1 MLNSILIALDCSP
14 DSDSVLKSL
23 DSLRLSAKTKL
34 VLCHIFP
41 PDNEDLPDPDRPH
54 QFSSERYKQAKKQLE
69 SYQKH
74 IPHSEIEIIGG
85 EPVEEILRLA
95 NIYQTDLIIA
105 VFSRVRGN
113 KILERLTVKD
123 SNTPHSCDYR
133 YILGTRG
140 LKGVQRILNDSV
152 SSQVVADASCSV
164 LVVHTNQEQS

>member
-1 MLNSILIALDCSP
+1 VLNSILIALDCSP
-14 DSDSVLKSL
+14 DSDTVLKAL

-54 QFSSERYKQAKKQLE
+54 RFSSERYKEAKKQLE
-69 SYQKH
+69 SYQKK

-85 EPVEEILRLA
+85 EAVEEILRLA
-95 NIYQTDLIIA
+95 NIYQVDLI
-105 VFSRVRGN
+105 
-113 KILERLTVKD
+113 
-123 SNTPHSCDYR
+123 
-133 YILGTRG
+133 ILGTRG

-164 LVVHTNQEQS
+164 LVVHPD

>member
-74 IPHSEIEIIGG
+74 IPPSEIEIIGG

-95 NIYQTDLIIA
+95 NIYQTDLI
-105 VFSRVRGN
+105 
-113 KILERLTVKD
+113 
-123 SNTPHSCDYR
+123 
-133 YILGTRG
+133 ILGTRG

>member
-14 DSDSVLKSL
+14 DSDTVLKAL

-41 PDNEDLPDPDRPH
+41 PDNEDLPDPDLPH

-95 NIYQTDLIIA
+95 NIYQTDLII
-105 VFSRVRGN
+105 
-113 KILERLTVKD
+113 
-123 SNTPHSCDYR
+123 
-133 YILGTRG
+133 LGTRG

>member
-14 DSDSVLKSL
+14 DSDSVLKTL

-54 QFSSERYKQAKKQLE
+54 RFSSERYKQAKKQLE

-85 EPVEEILRLA
+85 EPVQEILRLA
-95 NIYQTDLIIA
+95 NIYQTDLI
-105 VFSRVRGN
+105 
-113 KILERLTVKD
+113 
-123 SNTPHSCDYR
+123 
-133 YILGTRG
+133 ILGTRG

>member
-14 DSDSVLKSL
+14 DSDSVLKAL

-54 QFSSERYKQAKKQLE
+54 RFSSERYKQAKKQLE
-69 SYQKH
+69 SYQKQ

-95 NIYQTDLIIA
+95 NIYQTDLI
-105 VFSRVRGN
+105 
-113 KILERLTVKD
+113 
-123 SNTPHSCDYR
+123 
-133 YILGTRG
+133 ILGTRG

>member
-14 DSDSVLKSL
+14 DSDSVLKTL

-54 QFSSERYKQAKKQLE
+54 RFSSERYKQAKKQLE

-95 NIYQTDLIIA
+95 NIYQTDLII
-105 VFSRVRGN
+105 
-113 KILERLTVKD
+113 
-123 SNTPHSCDYR
+123 
-133 YILGTRG
+133 LGTRG

-152 SSQVVADASCSV
+152 SSQVVAEAPCSV

>member
-14 DSDSVLKSL
+14 DSDSVLKTL
-23 DSLRLSAKTKL
+23 DSLRLSAKTRL

-69 SYQKH
+69 SYQKD

-95 NIYQTDLIIA
+95 NIYQVDLI
-105 VFSRVRGN
+105 
-113 KILERLTVKD
+113 
-123 SNTPHSCDYR
+123 
-133 YILGTRG
+133 ILGTRG

>member
-1 MLNSILIALDCSP
+1 MDCSP
-14 DSDSVLKSL
+14 DSDSVLKAL

-85 EPVEEILRLA
+85 EPVQEILRLA
-95 NIYQTDLIIA
+95 NIYQTDLI
-105 VFSRVRGN
+105 
-113 KILERLTVKD
+113 
-123 SNTPHSCDYR
+123 
-133 YILGTRG
+133 ILGTRG

>member
-14 DSDSVLKSL
+14 DSDSVLKAL
-23 DSLRLSAKTKL
+23 DSLRLSAQTKL

-54 QFSSERYKQAKKQLE
+54 QFSSERYKQAKKQLG
-69 SYQKH
+69 SYQKQ
-74 IPHSEIEIIGG
+74 IPPSEIEIIGG

-95 NIYQTDLIIA
+95 NIYQTDLII
-105 VFSRVRGN
+105 
-113 KILERLTVKD
+113 
-123 SNTPHSCDYR
+123 
-133 YILGTRG
+133 LGTRG

-152 SSQVVADASCSV
+152 SSQVVAEAPCSV

>member
-14 DSDSVLKSL
+14 DSDSVLKAL

-95 NIYQTDLIIA
+95 NIYQTDLII
-105 VFSRVRGN
+105 
-113 KILERLTVKD
+113 
-123 SNTPHSCDYR
+123 
-133 YILGTRG
+133 LGTRG

>member
-14 DSDSVLKSL
+14 DSDSVLKAL
-23 DSLRLSAKTKL
+23 DSLRLSAKTKS

-54 QFSSERYKQAKKQLE
+54 QFSSQRYKEAKKQLE
-69 SYQKH
+69 AYQQKL
-74 IPHSEIEIIGG
+74 PKSEIEIIGG
-85 EPVEEILRLA
+85 EPVQEILRLA
-95 NIYQTDLIIA
+95 NIYQTDLI
-105 VFSRVRGN
+105 
-113 KILERLTVKD
+113 
-123 SNTPHSCDYR
+123 
-133 YILGTRG
+133 ILGTRG

>member
-14 DSDSVLKSL
+14 DSDSVLQSL

-95 NIYQTDLIIA
+95 NIYQTDLII
-105 VFSRVRGN
+105 
-113 KILERLTVKD
+113 
-123 SNTPHSCDYR
+123 
-133 YILGTRG
+133 LGTRG

>member
-1 MLNSILIALDCSP
+1 VLNSILIALDCSP
-14 DSDSVLKSL
+14 DSDSVLKAL
-23 DSLRLSAKTKL
+23 DSLRLSAQTKL

-54 QFSSERYKQAKKQLE
+54 RFSSERYKQAKKQLE

-95 NIYQTDLIIA
+95 NIYQTDLII
-105 VFSRVRGN
+105 
-113 KILERLTVKD
+113 
-123 SNTPHSCDYR
+123 
-133 YILGTRG
+133 LGTRG

>member
-1 MLNSILIALDCSP
+1 VLNSILIALDCSP
-14 DSDSVLKSL
+14 DSDSVLKAL
-23 DSLRLSAKTKL
+23 DSLRISAQTKL

-69 SYQKH
+69 SYQKD

-95 NIYQTDLIIA
+95 NIYQTDLII
-105 VFSRVRGN
+105 
-113 KILERLTVKD
+113 
-123 SNTPHSCDYR
+123 
-133 YILGTRG
+133 LGTRG
-140 LKGVQRILNDSV
+140 LKGVQRILQDSV
-152 SSQVVADASCSV
+152 SGQVVAEAPCSV

>member
-14 DSDSVLKSL
+14 DSDSVLKAL
-23 DSLRLSAKTKL
+23 DSLRISAQTKL

-69 SYQKH
+69 SYQKD

-95 NIYQTDLIIA
+95 NIYQTDLII
-105 VFSRVRGN
+105 
-113 KILERLTVKD
+113 
-123 SNTPHSCDYR
+123 
-133 YILGTRG
+133 LGTRG
-140 LKGVQRILNDSV
+140 LKGVQRILQDSV
-152 SSQVVADASCSV
+152 SGQVVAEAPCSV

>member
-1 MLNSILIALDCSP
+1 
-14 DSDSVLKSL
+14 
-23 DSLRLSAKTKL
+23 

-69 SYQKH
+69 SYQKD

-95 NIYQTDLIIA
+95 NIYQTDLII
-105 VFSRVRGN
+105 
-113 KILERLTVKD
+113 
-123 SNTPHSCDYR
+123 
-133 YILGTRG
+133 LGTRG
-140 LKGVQRILNDSV
+140 LKGVQRILQDSV
-152 SSQVVADASCSV
+152 SGQVVAEAPCSV

>member
-1 MLNSILIALDCSP
+1 VLNSILIALDCSP
-14 DSDSVLKSL
+14 DSDSVLKTL

-95 NIYQTDLIIA
+95 NIYQTDLII
-105 VFSRVRGN
+105 
-113 KILERLTVKD
+113 
-123 SNTPHSCDYR
+123 
-133 YILGTRG
+133 LGTRG

>member
-14 DSDSVLKSL
+14 DSDSVLKTL

-54 QFSSERYKQAKKQLE
+54 RFSSERYKQAKKQLE
-69 SYQKH
+69 SYQKQ

-95 NIYQTDLIIA
+95 NIYQTDLI
-105 VFSRVRGN
+105 
-113 KILERLTVKD
+113 
-123 SNTPHSCDYR
+123 
-133 YILGTRG
+133 ILGTRG

>member
-1 MLNSILIALDCSP
+1 
-14 DSDSVLKSL
+14 
-23 DSLRLSAKTKL
+23 

-69 SYQKH
+69 SYQKQ
-74 IPHSEIEIIGG
+74 IPPSEIEIIGG

-95 NIYQTDLIIA
+95 NIYQTDLII
-105 VFSRVRGN
+105 
-113 KILERLTVKD
+113 
-123 SNTPHSCDYR
+123 
-133 YILGTRG
+133 LGTRG
-140 LKGVQRILNDSV
+140 LKGVQRIFNNSV

>member
-14 DSDSVLKSL
+14 DSDSVLKTL

-85 EPVEEILRLA
+85 EPVQEILRLA
-95 NIYQTDLIIA
+95 NIYQTDLI
-105 VFSRVRGN
+105 
-113 KILERLTVKD
+113 
-123 SNTPHSCDYR
+123 
-133 YILGTRG
+133 ILGTRG

>member
-14 DSDSVLKSL
+14 DSDSVLKAL

-54 QFSSERYKQAKKQLE
+54 RFSSQRYKEA
-69 SYQKH
+69 QKH
-74 IPHSEIEIIGG
+74 LEAYHQKLPKSEIEIIGG
-85 EPVEEILRLA
+85 EPVQEILRLA
-95 NIYQTDLIIA
+95 NIYQTDLI
-105 VFSRVRGN
+105 
-113 KILERLTVKD
+113 
-123 SNTPHSCDYR
+123 
-133 YILGTRG
+133 ILGTRG

>member
-1 MLNSILIALDCSP
+1 VLNSILIALDCSP
-14 DSDSVLKSL
+14 DSDSVLKAL

-69 SYQKH
+69 AYQQKL
-74 IPHSEIEIIGG
+74 PKSEIEIIGG
-85 EPVEEILRLA
+85 EPVQEILRLA
-95 NIYQTDLIIA
+95 NIYQTDLI
-105 VFSRVRGN
+105 
-113 KILERLTVKD
+113 
-123 SNTPHSCDYR
+123 
-133 YILGTRG
+133 ILGTRG